1 MSQSLEQR
9 YAATEQADQ
18 AEPPA
23 TQAAANTQVPPHSE
37 AQLREQQPIQ
47 APGLHPKAMKAADVF
62 RKLELELHPDPSR
75 TVVRPFS
82 FGYPDAFA
90 DGRTPR
96 IKAAVERL
104 LALSPDMRARMRQL
118 LMVPMCERHRN
129 VQDTFLRRY
138 DAMRGEI
145 GDPCT
150 DETDRL
156 LVGAYFSQEYAFES
170 AALFNPSV
178 VALHDQA
185 PSTPGSVRFLMSLRG
200 IGEGHISS
208 VTFRTGEWDGG
219 DGVTLDPPSSN
230 GVPPQV
236 EPHDDGWVRLIC
248 EDSQDVSETVIFPVL
263 PSQRQGIEDVRLV
276 NFTDDDGTRSILGTY
291 TAFDGKEARQEM
303 LRGVDAR
310 TVEMRALKGR
320 MTGYK
325 GMALFPRRIDGKFVM
340 LGRQDSENIWLLRSD
355 DMDVW
360 EEGEIIMAPKYP
372 WEFVQLGNCGSPIE
386 IDEGWLVFTHGV
398 GMVRG
403 YCVGA
408 CLLDKDDPS
417 KVLMRTPSPLLFPSA
432 EQRGGYVPNVTY
444 SCGGLLHGRRVLLP
458 YAIGDE
464 YSAIA
469 VGEVDDILAVM
480 EPA

>member
-1 MSQSLEQR
+1 MSQSLNTPALAVEPAVEQEPAGQPANQTSIELEQTHPHAKT
-9 YAATEQADQ
+9 AAE
-18 AEPPA
+18 
-23 TQAAANTQVPPHSE
+23 
-37 AQLREQQPIQ
+37 
-47 APGLHPKAMKAADVF
+47 VF
-62 RKLELELHPDPSR
+62 TKLKLELKPDPSR

-90 DGRTPR
+90 NGRTPR
-96 IKAAVERL
+96 VKAAAERVM
-104 LALSPDMRARMRQL
+104 ALSPDMRARMREL
-118 LMVPMCERHRN
+118 LMKPMCERHRN

-138 DAMRGEI
+138 DEMKGEV
-145 GDPCT
+145 GDVAA

-156 LVGAYFSQEYAFES
+156 LIGAYFSQEYAFES
-170 AALFNPSV
+170 AALFNPSMV
-178 VALHDQA
+178 TLTDQA
-185 PSTPGSVRFLMSLRG
+185 PSKPGAVRFLMSLRG

-208 VTFRTGEWDGG
+208 VTFRTGEWDGAG
-219 DGVTLDPPSSN
+219 GLTLDEPSST

-236 EPHDDGWVRLIC
+236 QPHDDGWVRLMC
-248 EDSQDVSETVIFPVL
+248 ADSQDVSETVIFPVL

-291 TAFDGKEARQEM
+291 TAFDGKEARSEM
-303 LRGVDAR
+303 LRGIDLR
-310 TVEMRALKGR
+310 TVEMRPLTGK
-320 MTGYK
+320 MTAYK
-325 GMALFPRRIDGKFVM
+325 GMALFPRRINGDFVM

-355 DMDVW
+355 DLDTW
-360 EEGEIIMAPKYP
+360 ETGEQIMAPKYP

-417 KVLMRTPSPLLFPSA
+417 KVLARTPSPLLFPSA

-464 YSAIA
+464 YSAFA
-469 VGEVDDILAVM
+469 VAEVDDILSVM

>member
-1 MSQSLEQR
+1 MSQSLDQRSEATLEQS
-9 YAATEQADQ
+9 AGAQPITEQAAD
-18 AEPPA
+18 
-23 TQAAANTQVPPHSE
+23 TQIPRHSP
-37 AQLREQQPIQ
+37 AQLRDEQPIQ
-47 APGLHPKAMKAADVF
+47 APALHPKAMKAADVF
-62 RKLELELHPDPSR
+62 HKLDIELHPDPSR

-82 FGYPDAFA
+82 FGYPPAFS
-90 DGRTPR
+90 GERTPR
-96 IKAAVERL
+96 VKAAVERL
-104 LALSPDMRARMRQL
+104 LALSPDMRARMREL
-118 LMVPMCERHRN
+118 LMEPMCERHRN

-138 DAMRGEI
+138 DAMREEI

-150 DETDRL
+150 NETDRL

-178 VALHDQA
+178 VALPDEEA
-185 PSTPGSVRFLMSLRG
+185 STPGSVKFLMSLRG

-219 DGVTLDPPSSN
+219 DKVTLDPPSSN

-236 EPHDDGWVRLIC
+236 EPHDDDWIRLIC

-303 LRGVDAR
+303 LRGVDLR
-310 TVEMRALKGR
+310 TVEMRPLKGK

-325 GMALFPRRIDGKFVM
+325 GMALFPRRIDGDFVM

-355 DMDVW
+355 DMDTW
-360 EEGEIIMAPKYP
+360 EEGEIIMTPKYP

-398 GMVRG
+398 GMIRG
-403 YCVGA
+403 YCIGA
-408 CLLDKDDPS
+408 CLLDKHDPS

-469 VGEVDDILAVM
+469 VAEVDDILAVM